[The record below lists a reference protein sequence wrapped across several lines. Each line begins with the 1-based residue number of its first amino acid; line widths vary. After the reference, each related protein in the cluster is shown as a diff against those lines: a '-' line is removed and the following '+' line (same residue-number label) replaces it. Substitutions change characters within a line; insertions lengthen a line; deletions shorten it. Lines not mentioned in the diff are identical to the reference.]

1 MRRNMR
7 HYLCAASAALLFTGA
22 AYAQDGKFPEK
33 DIRIIVPTS
42 TGGGMDTGTRQIQP
56 YWEKEL
62 GVNVIVDNRPGAG
75 QALGTEMFL
84 RQEPDCYT
92 VLNGLIPVLQL
103 SHMTQDQVDYSYA
116 EDFYPIGSTRQD
128 PTIIRVRNDAPW
140 KTAKELIDDAKSR
153 PGEITVSVGS
163 LTNNQYQAAVTIED
177 ATGAKFNVIPYDGGG
192 PARAAL
198 LGGEVNATI
207 AGVYNSHALN
217 DETRVLAVMQDE
229 NKWPDL
235 TQNAPTLD
243 EALGIDVPS
252 NQNREGY
259 FVSREC
265 YEQHP
270 DRHKILADTFR
281 AAVENPDF
289 QASLEKVNEL
299 GKMRI
304 ETPEEFNDW
313 ILAETV
319 NIKDFVEKYPEV
331 KGN

>member
-1 MRRNMR
+1 MRNDIR
-7 HYLCAASAALLFTGA
+7 YCLCAASAMLLFTGA
-22 AYAQDGKFPEK
+22 ADAQGSFPEK

-56 YWEKEL
+56 YWAEEL

-103 SHMTQDQVDYSYA
+103 SHMVQDQVDYSYA

-140 KTAKELIDDAKSR
+140 QTAKELIDDAKSR

-177 ATGAKFNVIPYDGGG
+177 ATGADFNVIPYDGGG

-198 LGGEVNATI
+198 LGGEVDATI

-243 EALGIDVPS
+243 EALGMDVPS

-265 YEQHP
+265 FEQHP
-270 DRHKILADTFR
+270 ERHKVLVDTFR
-281 AAVENPDF
+281 AAVENPEF
-289 QASLEKVNEL
+289 RASLEKVNEL
-299 GKMRI
+299 GKMRH
-304 ETPEEFNDW
+304 ETPEVFHEW
-313 ILAETV
+313 ILAETE
-319 NIKDFVEKYPEV
+319 NIKAFVEKYPEV